1 MHSESEDD
9 EDDDDEELL
18 REYERIKEQ
27 REKDELLKVSHMLFS
42 ARKSTNNQ

>member
-9 EDDDDEELL
+9 DDDDDEELL

-27 REKDELLKVSHMLFS
+27 REKEELHKVS
-42 ARKSTNNQ
+42 